1 MFSNK
6 LTPAQI
12 ERLAFL
18 SEELGEAIQAI
29 GKILRHGYKS
39 SHPDIP
45 ERCNRE
51 NLEKELGHIHLAISM
66 LIEAGDLV
74 SHGNIAT
81 YAAGKRLSIGKYLH
95 HQS

>member
-1 MFSNK
+1 MFNK
-6 LTPAQI
+6 LTPAQL

-29 GKILRHGYKS
+29 GKILRHGYKL

-51 NLEKELGHIHLAISM
+51 DLEKELGHIHLAISM
-66 LIEAGDLV
+66 LVEAGDLV

-81 YAAGKRLSIGKYLH
+81 YAAAKRLEIKQYLH
-95 HQS
+95 YQN

>member
-6 LTPAQI
+6 LTPAQV

-51 NLEKELGHIHLAISM
+51 DLERELGHIHLAISM
-66 LIEAGDLV
+66 LVEANDLV
-74 SHGNIAT
+74 SYGNIAT
-81 YAAGKRLSIGKYLH
+81 YATDKRLEITQYLH
-95 HQS
+95 HQF